1 MPHWGKR
8 RQTLVYLGSSLLLL
22 AVLWPVTWGIADD
35 DARKRVN
42 LVLQTNLQT
51 TVIDAEIV
59 DTPRKRAKGLM
70 FREDLEQ
77 GQGMVFVFQ
86 KEAHQSFW
94 MKNTPLS
101 LDILFFDSEGQ
112 FINGHYH
119 TVPFSKDSLRSDRPA
134 QYAIEILAGE
144 AKRHGLSEKTIL
156 KLPFDQ

>member
-1 MPHWGKR
+1 MPHWVKR
-8 RQTLVYLGSSLLLL
+8 RQVSLFLGVSLLL
-22 AVLWPVTWGIADD
+22 AVLWPVTWSIAE
-35 DARKRVN
+35 AQPLERVD
-42 LVLQTNLQT
+42 LVLLTDHQT

-59 DTPRKRAKGLM
+59 DTPRTRAKGLM
-70 FREDLEQ
+70 FREDLAQ

-86 KEAHQSFW
+86 KEAPRSFW

-134 QYAIEILAGE
+134 QYAVEILAGE
-144 AKRHGLSEKTIL
+144 AKRLGLSEKTIL
-156 KLPFDQ
+156 KLPFAR

>member
-1 MPHWGKR
+1 MPHWVKR
-8 RQTLVYLGSSLLLL
+8 RQISLFWGISLLL
-22 AVLWPVTWGIADD
+22 AALWPVTWSIAE
-35 DARKRVN
+35 AQTLKRVD
-42 LVLQTNLQT
+42 LVLRTDHQT

-59 DTPRKRAKGLM
+59 DTPRTRAKGLM

-86 KEAHQSFW
+86 KEAPRSFW

-134 QYAIEILAGE
+134 QYAVEILAGE
-144 AKRHGLSEKTIL
+144 AKRLGLSEKTIL
-156 KLPFDQ
+156 KLPFAR

>member
-1 MPHWGKR
+1 MPHWVKR
-8 RQTLVYLGSSLLLL
+8 RQPLVFLGLSFLL
-22 AVLWPVTWGIADD
+22 AVLWPVSWVLADNTPL
-35 DARKRVN
+35 KRVDLILLTDN
-42 LVLQTNLQT
+42 QSAI
-51 TVIDAEIV
+51 IDAEIV

-70 FREDLEQ
+70 FREDLSE
-77 GQGMVFVFQ
+77 GQGMIFVFQ
-86 KEAHQSFW
+86 KEARQSFW

-101 LDILFFDSEGQ
+101 LDILFFDAEGQ

-144 AKRHGLSEKTIL
+144 AKRLGLSEKTIL